1 MIKAVRCDQESFR
14 TVHFKPGFNVI
25 LAERTKEATE
35 KDSRNGL
42 GKTSLI
48 EIIHFCLGAS
58 TKKNEGLRVK
68 ELENWTFML
77 DLSIKGKDYTIYRNT
92 LDFSRIKIEGD
103 VSGWPIKPTFDQDE
117 KKYILNVK
125 DWNVLLGY
133 LIFGIS
139 TDIPHDK
146 DISPKDDEH
155 NQKLLQGVQGDG
167 FLEKSPPGR
176 RRQDEETHKKYSP
189 TFRSLISYFM
199 RSGVTAFASPFKHY
213 PQQKEWDIQVNN
225 AFLLGLNWEYASEF
239 QVLKDNERTLNEL
252 KKAANQGLLTG
263 YVGSMGELEAERIRF
278 EDEIEQMAQ
287 QLKTFK
293 VHPQYS
299 KIQEQANRLTKEI
312 HDIANQCTIN
322 KRILDKYRES
332 IVQEKD
338 FSAVKVKQVYEE
350 AGFVFPGSLV
360 KKLDQVFGFHKE
372 IIKNRKEFLKT
383 EIDRLSREIEAQ
395 EANVKQLS
403 NQRAELMAVLETHG
417 ALEEHTKLQERA
429 AELKEQLAEI
439 KNRIEN
445 LNRFEEGKNSLKI
458 AKGEL
463 HQNTRRDYQERMPHI
478 ENAIKLFNRCSE
490 NLYSEPGILSIDV
503 TDTGY
508 KFKVEIKRA
517 RSQGIGYM
525 KVFCY
530 DLTLIRLFPG
540 FGNEPGFL
548 IHDSTIFDG
557 VDERQIAKALEL
569 AGAESQKEG
578 FQYICALNTDHVPY
592 DDFSEAFKNTFDKH
606 VTITFTDA
614 TDDGGLLGI
623 RF

>member
-1 MIKAVRCDQESFR
+1 
-14 TVHFKPGFNVI
+14 
-25 LAERTKEATE
+25 
-35 KDSRNGL
+35 
-42 GKTSLI
+42 
-48 EIIHFCLGAS
+48 
-58 TKKNEGLRVK
+58 
-68 ELENWTFML
+68 
-77 DLSIKGKDYTIYRNT
+77 
-92 LDFSRIKIEGD
+92 
-103 VSGWPIKPTFDQDE
+103 
-117 KKYILNVK
+117 
-125 DWNVLLGY
+125 
-133 LIFGIS
+133 
-139 TDIPHDK
+139 
-146 DISPKDDEH
+146 
-155 NQKLLQGVQGDG
+155 
-167 FLEKSPPGR
+167 
-176 RRQDEETHKKYSP
+176 
-189 TFRSLISYFM
+189 
-199 RSGVTAFASPFKHY
+199 
-213 PQQKEWDIQVNN
+213 
-225 AFLLGLNWEYASEF
+225 
-239 QVLKDNERTLNEL
+239 
-252 KKAANQGLLTG
+252 LLTG
-263 YVGSMGELEAERIRF
+263 YVGSMGELEAERIRL
-278 EDEIEQMAQ
+278 EDEIEQLDQ
-287 QLKTFK
+287 QLKSFK

-338 FSAVKVKQVYEE
+338 VSATKVKQVYEE
-350 AGFVFPGSLV
+350 AGFVFPGSLA
-360 KKLDQVFGFHKE
+360 KKLDQVSGFHKE

-395 EANVKQLS
+395 EANVQRLS
-403 NQRAELMAVLETHG
+403 NKRAELMAVLETHG
-417 ALEEHTKLQERA
+417 ALEEHTKLQGRA
-429 AELKEQLAEI
+429 AERKEQLAEI

-478 ENAIKLFNRCSE
+478 ENAIKIFNRCSE

-503 TDTGY
+503 TETGY

-525 KVFCY
+525 KVYCY
-530 DLTLIRLFPG
+530 DLTLVRLFPG

-569 AGAESQKEG
+569 AGSESQKEG

-592 DDFSEAFKNTFDKH
+592 GDFSETFKSTFDKH

>member
-25 LAERTKEATE
+25 LAERTKESTK

-42 GKTSLI
+42 GKTLLI

-58 TKKNEGLRVK
+58 AKKNEGLRVK
-68 ELENWTFML
+68 ELENWTFIL
-77 DLSIKGKDYTIYRNT
+77 DLSIKGKDYTISRNT
-92 LDFSRIKIEGD
+92 LDFSKVKIEGD
-103 VSGWPIKPTFDQDE
+103 VSGWPIKPTFDHDE
-117 KKYILNVK
+117 NKYILNVK

-133 LIFGIS
+133 LMFGIP
-139 TDIPHDK
+139 TGGIK
-146 DISPKDDEH
+146 E
-155 NQKLLQGVQGDG
+155 
-167 FLEKSPPGR
+167 
-176 RRQDEETHKKYSP
+176 KYSS

-199 RSGVTAFASPFKHY
+199 RTGVTAFGSPFKHY

-252 KKAANQGLLTG
+252 KKAASQGLLTG
-263 YVGSMGELEAERIRF
+263 YVGSMGELEAERIRLK
-278 EDEIEQMAQ
+278 DEIEQMDQ

-299 KIQEQANRLTKEI
+299 KIQEQANQLTKEI

-338 FSAVKVKQVYEE
+338 VSAVKVKQVYEE

-360 KKLDQVFGFHKE
+360 KKLDQVSGFHKE
-372 IIKNRKEFLKT
+372 IIKNRKEFLET

-395 EANVKQLS
+395 EANVQRLS

-417 ALEEHTKLQERA
+417 ALEEHTKLQGRA
-429 AELKEQLAEI
+429 AERKEQLAEI

-463 HQNTRRDYQERMPHI
+463 HQNTRRDYQERMPHL
-478 ENAIKLFNRCSE
+478 ENAIKIFNRCSE

-503 TDTGY
+503 TETGY

-569 AGAESQKEG
+569 AGVESQKDG
-578 FQYICALNTDHVPY
+578 FQYICALNTDNVPY
-592 DDFSEAFKNTFDKH
+592 SDFSEAFKSEFEKH

-614 TDDGGLLGI
+614 TDDGGLLRI